1 MYGVSFILGL
11 IVLLSMFFFFSISY
25 LKEKCDVFY
34 RRLVWKR
41 FGNIYWLLITF
52 SVNRFFLFNR

>member
-11 IVLLSMFFFFSISY
+11 IVLLSMFFFFFSISY

-34 RRLVWKR
+34 R
-41 FGNIYWLLITF
+41 
-52 SVNRFFLFNR
+52 